1 MKILVIDDEKNIRR
15 ILKFMI
21 SEMGHNFIGAANP
34 EIADK
39 ILTNNDVDLI
49 ILDIKMPKI
58 DGIDY
63 LKKLNSR
70 DINIPVL
77 MLTAHGN
84 VDLAVKSMKLGAHDF
99 MEKDG
104 DEEYIKEKI
113 NSVLENIDEKRSYQ
127 KNNLIVKDDT
137 MIKLINEVNNIVNK
151 DINILIKGESGV
163 GKEEIA
169 KYIYLNSDRAES
181 FLPVNCGAIPE
192 SLFES
197 EMFGYKKGAFT
208 DAKDTHEGIFERAN
222 NGILFLD
229 EICELSLQNQASLL
243 RVLENKEFYPI
254 GATKKTKS
262 NFRLLSATNRDIE
275 NQINNGLFRKDLFF
289 RINAYEIHIP
299 PLRKRVDDIMP
310 LAYYFIKK
318 FEEKYNLE
326 YKVIH
331 DDLKEFLKNNHW
343 KGNVRELKNFIERL
357 VILSNSKYLYY
368 NSEVLEDIN
377 INLQKILEND
387 EKNILN
393 KVYKITNGNIEK
405 MVKILNIEKGIIKER
420 LMKYEII

>member
-21 SEMGHNFIGAANP
+21 SEMGHTFVGAADP
-34 EIADK
+34 EIAEK
-39 ILTNNDVDLI
+39 ILKNNDVDLI

-84 VDLAVKSMKLGAHDF
+84 VELAVKSMKLGAHDF

-104 DEEYIKEKI
+104 DEEYIKKKI
-113 NSVLENIDEKRSYQ
+113 NSVLENINEKRSYQ

-137 MIKLINEVNNIVNK
+137 MIKLINEVNKIVNK

-169 KYIYLNSDRAES
+169 KYIYLNSDTAKS

-208 DAKDTHEGIFERAN
+208 DAKDNHKGIFERAN

-229 EICELSLQNQASLL
+229 EICELSLKNQASLL
-243 RVLENKEFYPI
+243 RVLENKKFYPI
-254 GATKKTKS
+254 GATKKIKS

-289 RINAYEIHIP
+289 RINAYEIDIP
-299 PLRKRVDDIMP
+299 PLRDREDDIMP
-310 LAYYFIKK
+310 LAYYFIKR

-343 KGNVRELKNFIERL
+343 KGNVRELKNFIEKL
-357 VILSNSKYLYY
+357 LILSNSKYLYY

-377 INLQKILEND
+377 IDLEKILEDD
-387 EKNILN
+387 EKNIIN
-393 KVYKITNGNIEK
+393 KVYKITNGNIDK

>member
-84 VDLAVKSMKLGAHDF
+84 VELAVKSMKLGAHDF

-104 DEEYIKEKI
+104 DEEYIKKKI
-113 NSVLENIDEKRSYQ
+113 NSVLENINEKRSYQ

-137 MIKLINEVNNIVNK
+137 MIKLINEVNKIVNK

-169 KYIYLNSDRAES
+169 KYIYLNSDTAKS

-229 EICELSLQNQASLL
+229 EICELSLKNQASLL
-243 RVLENKEFYPI
+243 RVLENKKFYPI
-254 GATKKTKS
+254 GATKKIKS

-289 RINAYEIHIP
+289 RINAYEIDIP
-299 PLRKRVDDIMP
+299 PLRDREDDIMP
-310 LAYYFIKK
+310 LAYYFIKR

-343 KGNVRELKNFIERL
+343 KGNVRELKNFIEKL
-357 VILSNSKYLYY
+357 LILSNSKYLYY

-377 INLQKILEND
+377 IDLEKILEDD
-387 EKNILN
+387 EKNIIN
-393 KVYKITNGNIEK
+393 KVYKITNGNIDK

>member
-39 ILTNNDVDLI
+39 ILKNNDVDLI

-254 GATKKTKS
+254 GATKKIKS

-275 NQINNGLFRKDLFF
+275 NQINSGLFRKDLFF

-299 PLRKRVDDIMP
+299 PLRERVDDIMP

-377 INLQKILEND
+377 INLQKILEDD